1 MELIRSLAIE
11 KGNSTLS
18 LMQKGKRYIINM
30 LKKND
35 DVPIGWGT
43 NVKIL
48 LHDKTDHV
56 GIV

>member
-30 LKKND
+30 LKKSD
-35 DVPIGWGT
+35 DVPIG
-43 NVKIL
+43 
-48 LHDKTDHV
+48 
-56 GIV
+56 

>member
-30 LKKND
+30 LKKMMMYPL
-35 DVPIGWGT
+35 VE
-43 NVKIL
+43 VQM
-48 LHDKTDHV
+48 
-56 GIV
+56 